1 MAKRQVTTFKLST
14 NARQAIKDLKAM
26 GYSSA
31 DAIFADLV
39 FSPAS
44 QLLLLDLISRQ
55 NTRPDGIVATKI
67 NCLDSILDRVEISE
81 DASTVDVSRTKHGI
95 NQSTLRTL
103 NEISKRRQCSRD
115 DLLEAGILKL
125 WATKN
130 EHIKE
135 AYRMIADVAR
145 IAKEVS
151 DTLTKAEAKLH
162 KLGDKYEGYEEE
174 IAEIIDSY
182 RVATNSYERFT
193 SDLNGLSD
201 MAIDDWP
208 LDELGR

>member
-1 MAKRQVTTFKLST
+1 MAKRQVTTFKLSIH
-14 NARQAIKDLKAM
+14 ARQAIKDLKAM

-39 FSPAS
+39 FSPAR
-44 QLLLLDLISRQ
+44 QLLSLGLISWQ
-55 NTRPDGIVATKI
+55 NTRSDGIVATPI
-67 NCLDSILDRVEISE
+67 NCQDSLLDRVEISE
-81 DASTVDVSRTKHGI
+81 DAPPGDVSRTKHGI
-95 NQSTLRTL
+95 NQSTLLTL

-125 WATKN
+125 WATK
-130 EHIKE
+130 KE
-135 AYRMIADVAR
+135 AYRMITDVAR
-145 IAKEVS
+145 IAKRVS
-151 DTLTKAEAKLH
+151 DTLTKAEAELN
-162 KLGDKYEGYEEE
+162 KLGDKYKGYEEE

>member
-1 MAKRQVTTFKLST
+1 
-14 NARQAIKDLKAM
+14 
-26 GYSSA
+26 
-31 DAIFADLV
+31 
-39 FSPAS
+39 
-44 QLLLLDLISRQ
+44 
-55 NTRPDGIVATKI
+55 
-67 NCLDSILDRVEISE
+67 
-81 DASTVDVSRTKHGI
+81 
-95 NQSTLRTL
+95 
-103 NEISKRRQCSRD
+103 
-115 DLLEAGILKL
+115 
-125 WATKN
+125 
-130 EHIKE
+130 
-135 AYRMIADVAR
+135 MITDVAR